1 MDVVVG
7 SLISVESLQAQA
19 KRMIWWSVSTKSP
32 TGGNAKTQ
40 DSCLPKA
47 APHSRHIYIL
57 YTIDIYRYQA
67 VGGDCGFVSTFNS
80 MITISR
86 HLERG
91 TTGSKNPLPLQLTE
105 RQWGQSQ
112 GSFFRWCDRKAK
124 RASATLKA
132 TDLTVT
138 CKGCE
143 EPSHGDQE
151 CRLSC
156 YIRLMVHGFCWK
168 LEILWGLQFEN
179 TFTVWQKHP
188 NSLHFSSL

>member
-91 TTGSKNPLPLQLTE
+91 TCSPKDRLQKSPCNWPSVNEAKAKGASFVGVTGKQKGHQQHWKQLT
-105 RQWGQSQ
+105 WQSLVKDVKSQ
-112 GSFFRWCDRKAK
+112 VMGIKNVD
-124 RASATLKA
+124 
-132 TDLTVT
+132 
-138 CKGCE
+138 
-143 EPSHGDQE
+143 
-151 CRLSC
+151 
-156 YIRLMVHGFCWK
+156 
-168 LEILWGLQFEN
+168 
-179 TFTVWQKHP
+179 
-188 NSLHFSSL
+188 